1 MATWVNAP
9 MKTGKPYT
17 PISTMRSRYSAMTF
31 GIEARSSHL
40 WERKRCHRGKRY
52 ARPNP
57 GIGEGIKFQTEDLG
71 G

>member
-17 PISTMRSRYSAMTF
+17 PFSTMRSRGSAMTF

-40 WERKRCHRGKRY
+40 WEV
-52 ARPNP
+52 
-57 GIGEGIKFQTEDLG
+57 QTVPLLSLG
-71 G
+71 SVSV